1 MTREQ
6 KAEVLKG
13 LSNEE
18 LMSELRNAMKD
29 LNKEFN
35 KENVENVNLIE
46 AEILS
51 RMA

>member
-6 KAEVLKG
+6 KVEVLKG

-46 AEILS
+46 AEVLS

>member
-6 KAEVLKG
+6 KVEILKG
-13 LSNEE
+13 LNNEE
-18 LMSELRNAMKD
+18 LMSELRSAMKD

-46 AEILS
+46 VEVLS

>member
-6 KAEVLKG
+6 KIEALKG

-18 LMSELRNAMKD
+18 LMSELKNAMKD
-29 LNKEFN
+29 LNKEFS

-46 AEILS
+46 AEVLS